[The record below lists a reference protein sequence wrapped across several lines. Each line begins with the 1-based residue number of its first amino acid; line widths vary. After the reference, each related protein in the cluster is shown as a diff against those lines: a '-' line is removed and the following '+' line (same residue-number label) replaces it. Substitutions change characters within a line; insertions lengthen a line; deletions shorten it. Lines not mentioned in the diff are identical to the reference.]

1 MQFNQFE
8 ILAQIQ
14 KALVEEG
21 YAEATPI
28 QAQAIGPLLEGKDL
42 LGCAQTGTG
51 KTAAFA
57 IPILQHLHKNR
68 NEKGIRPIKALVLA
82 PTRELA
88 IQIHESFETYGKH
101 LGLRSTP
108 IYGGV
113 PQTKQTKALST
124 GVDILVATPG
134 RLLDLINQRY
144 IRLDR
149 LTHFVLDEAD
159 QMLDMGM
166 LQDVRKILTYV
177 PTVRQT
183 MFFSATM
190 PPAIMSLADTML
202 KDPVKVVV
210 TPIAST
216 VDTIR
221 QQLYFVDRGN
231 KTNLLI
237 ELLKTEDIES
247 VLVFSRTKHGAD
259 KIVKSLEKARISSL
273 AIHGNKSQNA
283 RQAALKSFKDRKTKI
298 LVATDIAARGLDI
311 DNLSHVIIYDLPE
324 VPEIYVHRIGRT
336 GRAGLGG
343 TAMTFCDDEEY
354 GLLKDVQKLIKKTI
368 PVIKNHPFAIPEPV
382 DATYKP
388 PLPKMKG
395 RPQNHIF
402 APKQEFGIEPTKHH
416 WHKDKPEQKSPST
429 SFPKQN
435 SGQRSEQK
443 PSYRKTTS
451 NQDK

>member
-259 KIVKSLEKARISSL
+259 KIVKSLEKARIPSL

-388 PLPKMKG
+388 PLPKKKG

-416 WHKDKPEQKSPST
+416 WHKDKPEHKSPST
-429 SFPKQN
+429 SYPKQ
-435 SGQRSEQK
+435 SGGQRSEQK

>member
-259 KIVKSLEKARISSL
+259 KIVKSLEKARIPSL

-382 DATYKP
+382 DVTYKP
-388 PLPKMKG
+388 PLPKKKG

-416 WHKDKPEQKSPST
+416 WHKDKPEHKSPST
-429 SFPKQN
+429 SYPKQ
-435 SGQRSEQK
+435 SGGQRSEQK